1 MTLYPLISVLAVG
14 LIMILLTLGWQR
26 ERNITGIDAVLSAVS
41 VGIVAVAALVTLG
54 VLIELAR

>member
-1 MTLYPLISVLAVG
+1 MTLYPLLSVLAVG
-14 LIMILLTLGWQR
+14 LIMGLLTLGWQR

-54 VLIELAR
+54 VLIELGL

>member
-1 MTLYPLISVLAVG
+1 MTLYPPLAVLAVG

-54 VLIELAR
+54 VLIELGL

>member
-14 LIMILLTLGWQR
+14 LIMVFLTLGWQR

-41 VGIVAVAALVTLG
+41 VGIVAVAALITLG
-54 VLIELAR
+54 VLIELGL

>member
-14 LIMILLTLGWQR
+14 LIMVLLTLGWQR
-26 ERNITGIDAVLSAVS
+26 ERNITGVDAVLSAVS

-54 VLIELAR
+54 VLIELGL

>member
-1 MTLYPLISVLAVG
+1 MTLYPLISVFAVG
-14 LIMILLTLGWQR
+14 LIMVLLTLGWQR

-54 VLIELAR
+54 VLIELGL

>member
-1 MTLYPLISVLAVG
+1 MTLYPLVSVLAVG
-14 LIMILLTLGWQR
+14 LIMVLLTLGWQR

-54 VLIELAR
+54 VLIELGL

>member
-14 LIMILLTLGWQR
+14 LIMVLLTLGWQR

-41 VGIVAVAALVTLG
+41 VGIVAVAALITFG
-54 VLIELAR
+54 VLIELGL

>member
-14 LIMILLTLGWQR
+14 LIMVLLTLGWQR
-26 ERNITGIDAVLSAVS
+26 ERNITGIEAVLSAVS

-54 VLIELAR
+54 VLIELGL

>member
-1 MTLYPLISVLAVG
+1 VTLYPLISVLAVG